1 MKKYDYTSKK
11 GNDFDS
17 SCTKKRSVPNIIGDI
32 DISKIPVDFSP
43 AITFGDQ
50 NVYLPSGDIA
60 IVKSNVE
67 PSFSSI
73 DKNFISNAINNQNP
87 DNNLKNSELIFNC
100 VDNEIEMIEG
110 RYIATLENLRNVFIC
125 RVNDIFYN
133 PNTGTYA
140 LKIED
145 DPYKSKS
152 YSDIRCDNVTRRAFY
167 TIRNF
172 DSRYVSTI
180 WKNSTLPTIILSNL
194 NTTCIRFYYHVKEQ
208 ILKYFSFMD
217 VSTDVVECTF
227 ARVDKYF
234 TSMMADMTYETSIL
248 FYNIEQIIPFVS
260 QVKRSVIPVNDKEYT
275 KYQDLFYG
283 NRYSPNEDEYM

>member
-1 MKKYDYTSKK
+1 MKKYNYTNKK
-11 GNDFDS
+11 DNVFDS
-17 SCTKKRSVPNIIGDI
+17 SCSKKCDTPNIIGDI

-110 RYIATLENLRNVFIC
+110 RYIVTLENLRNVFIC

-145 DPYKSKS
+145 DPYKS
-152 YSDIRCDNVTRRAFY
+152 YSDIRCDNVARGAFN
-167 TIRNF
+167 TIKNF
-172 DSRYVSTI
+172 DSKYVSTI
-180 WKNSTLPTIILSNL
+180 WKDSTLPTIILSNL
-194 NTTCIRFYYHVKEQ
+194 NFNCIRFYYYVKEQ

-260 QVKRSVIPVNDKEYT
+260 RVKKSVTPVNDREYT
-275 KYQDLFYG
+275 KHRDMLFG